1 MLSIKAKKGGGDDGE
16 ESFDNDDEDDVDA
29 NGGMERNERVVV
41 ECRDRYRDRRRGRW
55 VDDYSRRRGIDARG
69 GRGLD
74 DAVRRSM
81 RGMRRRDRCS
91 RRQRD
96 GTASLGR
103 GGDAARHGGRTI
115 VGDRPMAHHA
125 HDCGEGDV
133 PSAAAA
139 AAAAGSTGKGGTSL
153 RRSKPRGTDE
163 REQRRPLLWHTTRGG
178 PTS

>member
-74 DAVRRSM
+74 DASRYAGDAPSRSTFATTARWDCLRRWRRGRGTTWREDNRRRS
-81 RGMRRRDRCS
+81 
-91 RRQRD
+91 
-96 GTASLGR
+96 
-103 GGDAARHGGRTI
+103 
-115 VGDRPMAHHA
+115 PMAHHA
-125 HDCGEGDV
+125 RDSNLHYIIV
-133 PSAAAA
+133 
-139 AAAAGSTGKGGTSL
+139 
-153 RRSKPRGTDE
+153 
-163 REQRRPLLWHTTRGG
+163 
-178 PTS
+178 